1 VLNHVPGLVTE
12 NPHALRHS
20 SAFHIDDHLS
30 LKPRQTGMRQIKR
43 DRDTGRI
50 VGAEP
55 FARNPGMGPYA
66 KVALCELIIKV
77 VEAPLKP
84 GALDRDLEVLEP

>member
-1 VLNHVPGLVTE
+1 VPGLVTE
-12 NPHALRHS
+12 NPHALRHG
-20 SAFHIDDHLS
+20 SAFDVDDHLA
-30 LKPRQTGMRQIKR
+30 LEARQSGMRQIKR

-50 VGAEP
+50 IGAEP

-66 KVALCELIIKV
+66 KVALFELIIKV